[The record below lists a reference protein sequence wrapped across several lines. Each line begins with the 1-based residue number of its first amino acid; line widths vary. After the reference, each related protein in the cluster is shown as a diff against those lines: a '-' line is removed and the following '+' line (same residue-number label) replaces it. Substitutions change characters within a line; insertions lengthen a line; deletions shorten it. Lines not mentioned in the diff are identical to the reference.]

1 MSQSLLSL
9 TVIRPFQSQ
18 RPKKRMQENKQ
29 ESTRVCHALRHTF
42 SKLSPAHDMKAIIDL
57 ACFPYNLDRAFSR
70 TGYEKKKKNE
80 KMKGKTILSGL

>member
-1 MSQSLLSL
+1 
-9 TVIRPFQSQ
+9 
-18 RPKKRMQENKQ
+18 MQENKQ

-70 TGYEKKKKNE
+70 TGYEKKK
-80 KMKGKTILSGL
+80 

>member
-1 MSQSLLSL
+1 
-9 TVIRPFQSQ
+9 
-18 RPKKRMQENKQ
+18 MQENKQ

-70 TGYEKKKKNE
+70 TGYEKKKWKE
-80 KMKGKTILSGL
+80 KQFCVDFDYSSPEEFTYKTTEP